1 MVNSVSTTLIVSVF
15 IRHTG
20 ENRPRR
26 EDMVRGESMAD
37 AILKLAYEVSRVTEE
52 KVALIDNVMRRTSVL
67 ALNARLEA
75 ARAGV
80 AGAAFAVVAQE
91 MGSLAGDIRAISGA
105 LRDAVATNIEKL
117 QSAGSE
123 VQFALRGERFADLA
137 RSAVEIIDRNLYERS
152 CDVRWWA
159 TDSAVV
165 DALALGDTASLR
177 FASRRLAT
185 ILRSYTVYLDLWV
198 ADRSGRIVAT
208 GRPDL
213 YATSQGADVSHAE
226 WFRRGMATA
235 SGDDFAVC
243 DIQRNPL
250 LGEAAVASY
259 STAIRA
265 GGERDGE
272 PLGALGIF
280 FDWAPQAQAIVEGIG
295 LTGEERDSCRVM
307 LLSSQNLVLA
317 SSDGNGMLAETF
329 DLRHNGSKRGYYR
342 SADRTIAYAQTP
354 GYETY
359 RGLGWWGCIEQHSQP
374 DDAL

>member
-1 MVNSVSTTLIVSVF
+1 
-15 IRHTG
+15 
-20 ENRPRR
+20 
-26 EDMVRGESMAD
+26 MAD

-52 KVALIDNVMRRTSVL
+52 KVALIDDVMRRTGVL

-75 ARAGV
+75 ARAGT

-91 MGSLAGDIRAISGA
+91 MGSLAGDIRAISSD
-105 LRDAVATNIEKL
+105 LREAVANNIEKL
-117 QSAGSE
+117 QSAGSQI
-123 VQFALRGERFADLA
+123 QFELRGERFADLA

-165 DALALGDTASLR
+165 DALANGDDRSLR
-177 FASRRLAT
+177 FASERLAT

-198 ADRSGRIVAT
+198 ADRNGRIVTT

-213 YATSQGADVSHAE
+213 YGSAVGADVSGTE
-226 WFRRGMATA
+226 WFQKGMATA

-243 DIQRNPL
+243 DIQRNAM
-250 LGEAAVASY
+250 LGGAAVASY

-265 GGERDGE
+265 GGARNGER
-272 PLGALGIF
+272 LGALGIF

-295 LTGEERDSCRVM
+295 LTGEERESARVM
-307 LLSSQNLVLA
+307 LLSSKNLVLA
-317 SSDGNGMLAETF
+317 SSDGNGMLAETHG
-329 DLRHNGSKRGYYR
+329 LRHGERERGYYR
-342 SADRTIAYAQTP
+342 TADRIVAFARTP

-359 RGLGWWGCIEQHSQP
+359 RGLGWWGCIEQVQRGEET
-374 DDAL
+374 